1 MRPLRSLETRLS
13 SSTWTTAE
21 GKTLR
26 CWRGHWVSSSRN
38 SNSKLL
44 DVRQKN
50 HLTILKTYI
59 VNHKLES
66 SAFFLIFVLSSFGKH
81 SHDELSIL
89 VPLTQCCR
97 SQLFLYNQPW
107 CWICAGCKIS
117 RVSQILERNF
127 LPPPALSSCR
137 VRRSTHFRLQLL
149 AKEEYKLSV
158 LMAESLVRDRLSPI
172 LIRPHLEAMDRR
184 LRQVGAASCAA
195 SIFHIHSGAW
205 GVGSSAKFNRSLM
218 QLLGRVWPTGWLKG
232 PRPDELYKR
241 LKLSVALTQP
251 KDIVSSLC
259 AIEQLTASASSLL
272 LALTD

>member
-13 SSTWTTAE
+13 SSTWTMAE

-127 LPPPALSSCR
+127 LPPRLSPPAGWEGRPTFVCSCWR
-137 VRRSTHFRLQLL
+137 RRSTSCLCWWLNPWWGTVSVPSSSGLTWRPWTDDCARLVPPAVLP
-149 AKEEYKLSV
+149 AFFTSTVGREGSV
-158 LMAESLVRDRLSPI
+158 APQSSTE
-172 LIRPHLEAMDRR
+172 
-184 LRQVGAASCAA
+184 ASC
-195 SIFHIHSGAW
+195 SFW
-205 GVGSSAKFNRSLM
+205 VEFDQR
-218 QLLGRVWPTGWLKG
+218 
-232 PRPDELYKR
+232 D
-241 LKLSVALTQP
+241 
-251 KDIVSSLC
+251 D
-259 AIEQLTASASSLL
+259 
-272 LALTD
+272 